1 MKTLVKFAGTAFAGL
16 SALIL
21 CQGCA
26 TTEQGGWTVLRE
38 DVYRNRFAYDASSV
52 KRTAA
57 GTVTV
62 LAESTGAKYLYE
74 IDCANRKLRLLEGSG
89 SAPEQWFDLVAN
101 SGDQLLF
108 DAVCTR

>member
-1 MKTLVKFAGTAFAGL
+1 MKTLVKFSISAFACL
-16 SALIL
+16 SALML

-26 TTEQGGWTVLRE
+26 TTEQGGWIVLRE

-62 LAESTGAKYLYE
+62 WAESTGAKYLYE
-74 IDCANRKLRLLEGSG
+74 IDCAKKKLRLLEGG
-89 SAPEQWFDLVAN
+89 ASAREQWFDLVAN
-101 SGDQLLF
+101 SGDELLF
-108 DAVCTR
+108 DAVCKP